1 MCVMKRY
8 IVNFTRNAI
17 YSENGY
23 LTVEAMSKKEA
34 KLLAKE
40 VLESGESVLDHD
52 GDVYDLEFVPEQ
64 TLDDTNITITDVDI
78 DDVCDID
85 YDEEGNRDVDDD
97 YDECDNQDEDFD
109 DCTE

>member
-1 MCVMKRY
+1 MKRY

-40 VLESGESVLDHD
+40 ILESGESVLDHD
-52 GDVYDLEFVPEQ
+52 GDIYDLEFVPEQ
-64 TLDDTNITITDVDI
+64 TLDDTNIAITDVDI

-85 YDEEGNRDVDDD
+85 YDEEDSEDNVDD
-97 YDECDNQDEDFD
+97 YDDCDDQDEDFN
-109 DCTE
+109 DCDE

>member
-1 MCVMKRY
+1 MKRY

-34 KLLAKE
+34 KSLAKE
-40 VLESGESVLDHD
+40 ILESGESVLDHD
-52 GDVYDLEFVPEQ
+52 GDIDDLEFVPEQ
-64 TLDDTNITITDVDI
+64 TLDDTNITITDIDV

-85 YDEEGNRDVDDD
+85 YDEK
-97 YDECDNQDEDFD
+97 DNE
-109 DCTE
+109 E